1 MLRSD
6 ETFSGGIIP
15 VKETNERSL
24 IRITQFVVLF
34 FLLLTES
41 SASNVIDRMFFT
53 GVSITYHDRLGHLS
67 LSGGREQDIARTE
80 IPSIGLLVGKRFAL
94 PWKLRLHVPVNIDY
108 GSAREEPDESF
119 DGVKKNSLFHFGLIP
134 LLQLPLKLNS
144 ESAFYLSFGSGL
156 HLVRFTENTVD
167 DFMYSSTCSSISL
180 TGGAGFEIM
189 TAKNRA
195 ITVQYTLRYGKPV
208 YYKYMKNLFPYNGL
222 DYKETFFTHSIQFV
236 VMVYKGY
243 RTLR

>member
-1 MLRSD
+1 MGKNLC
-6 ETFSGGIIP
+6 FLQL
-15 VKETNERSL
+15 L
-24 IRITQFVVLF
+24 ILI
-34 FLLLTES
+34 LL
-41 SASNVIDRMFFT
+41 SAKLNASQIMDRMFFA
-53 GVSITYHDRLGHLS
+53 GVNISYNDRLGHLYFS
-67 LSGGREQDIARTE
+67 DGDNQDVARSE

-94 PWKLRLHVPVNIDY
+94 PWKLRLHVPVNMDY
-108 GSAREEPDESF
+108 GSAKEEPEESF
-119 DGVKKNSLFHFGLIP
+119 DGVNKSSLFHLGLVP
-134 LLQLPLKLNS
+134 VLQLPLRLNS

-167 DFMYSSTCSSISL
+167 DFMYSWTCSSVSL

-189 TAKNRA
+189 TARDRA

-208 YYKYMKNLFPYNGL
+208 YYKYMKNLFPYNGI

-243 RTLR
+243 RPLR